1 MNTKR
6 WIALAIVAVVVVGSL
21 GLIKLFPFWAT
32 LACLV
37 SVIAGFAAGYLFKKD
52 IIKEVEKM
60 VTKEVPVEVI
70 KEVVKEVPAVPEVTI
85 PSSGGEVTLDI
96 ESSSKSKKKV
106 KKSKSTK

>member
-32 LACLV
+32 LTCLV

-52 IIKEVEKM
+52 IIKEVEK
-60 VTKEVPVEVI
+60 VV
-70 KEVVKEVPAVPEVTI
+70 EVVKEMPVKATKKTI
-85 PSSGGEVTLDI
+85 
-96 ESSSKSKKKV
+96 KKA
-106 KKSKSTK
+106 

>member
-37 SVIAGFAAGYLFKKD
+37 SVVAGFAAGYLFKRD
-52 IIKEVEKM
+52 IIKEVEK
-60 VTKEVPVEVI
+60 VV
-70 KEVVKEVPAVPEVTI
+70 EVVKEVPVKAT
-85 PSSGGEVTLDI
+85 
-96 ESSSKSKKKV
+96 KKIV
-106 KKSKSTK
+106 KKA

>member
-37 SVIAGFAAGYLFKKD
+37 SVVAGFAAGYLFKID
-52 IIKEVEKM
+52 IIKEVEK
-60 VTKEVPVEVI
+60 VV
-70 KEVVKEVPAVPEVTI
+70 EVVKEVPVKAIKKTI
-85 PSSGGEVTLDI
+85 
-96 ESSSKSKKKV
+96 KKA
-106 KKSKSTK
+106 

>member
-52 IIKEVEKM
+52 
-60 VTKEVPVEVI
+60 
-70 KEVVKEVPAVPEVTI
+70 
-85 PSSGGEVTLDI
+85 SGGEVTLNI

>member
-37 SVIAGFAAGYLFKKD
+37 SVVAGFAAGYIFKKD
-52 IIKEVEKM
+52 IIKEVEK
-60 VTKEVPVEVI
+60 VV
-70 KEVVKEVPAVPEVTI
+70 EVVKEVPVKATEKTI
-85 PSSGGEVTLDI
+85 
-96 ESSSKSKKKV
+96 KKA
-106 KKSKSTK
+106 

>member
-37 SVIAGFAAGYLFKKD
+37 SMIAGFAAGYLFKKD
-52 IIKEVEKM
+52 IIKEVEK
-60 VTKEVPVEVI
+60 VVK
-70 KEVVKEVPAVPEVTI
+70 VVKEVPIKATKKTI
-85 PSSGGEVTLDI
+85 
-96 ESSSKSKKKV
+96 KKA
-106 KKSKSTK
+106 

>member
-6 WIALAIVAVVVVGSL
+6 WIALAIIAVVVVGSL

-52 IIKEVEKM
+52 IIKEVAK
-60 VTKEVPVEVI
+60 VT
-70 KEVVKEVPAVPEVTI
+70 EVVKEVPVKAT
-85 PSSGGEVTLDI
+85 
-96 ESSSKSKKKV
+96 KKTT
-106 KKSKSTK
+106 KKA